1 MNIRRMVRCRRNE
14 ASCFDRDGERGQT
27 MILIIGY
34 VVLTLLVVSVVTGA
48 SAVYIGHKKLLSVAD
63 SAAAAAADSFS
74 LGTASETNEPV
85 VSLDREQVRSVV
97 QRYLKNNVALNSFDE
112 LTISAKTGTDDARSA
127 TVTLGAIVHPPIIN
141 FLIPAGISISATSTA
156 RPQLRR

>member
-48 SAVYIGHKKLLSVAD
+48 SAVY
-63 SAAAAAADSFS
+63 
-74 LGTASETNEPV
+74 
-85 VSLDREQVRSVV
+85 RS
-97 QRYLKNNVALNSFDE
+97 
-112 LTISAKTGTDDARSA
+112 
-127 TVTLGAIVHPPIIN
+127 
-141 FLIPAGISISATSTA
+141 
-156 RPQLRR
+156 

>member
-1 MNIRRMVRCRRNE
+1 M
-14 ASCFDRDGERGQT
+14 
-27 MILIIGY
+27 
-34 VVLTLLVVSVVTGA
+34 
-48 SAVYIGHKKLLSVAD
+48 AD